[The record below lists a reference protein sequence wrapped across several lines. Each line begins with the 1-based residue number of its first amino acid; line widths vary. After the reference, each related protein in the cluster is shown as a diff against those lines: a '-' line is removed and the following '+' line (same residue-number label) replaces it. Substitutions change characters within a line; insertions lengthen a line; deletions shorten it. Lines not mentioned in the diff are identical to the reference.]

1 MKVLQKIS
9 QFLSNYTS
17 LFIIAIAII
26 TAFFPTLFVWVKGD
40 IQSLILGL
48 IMLSMGMTL
57 TTDDFKILVS
67 KPIDI
72 LVGALAQYTLMPTIA
87 FTLTKVFG
95 LDPAIGVGLIL
106 VGCCPGGVSSNIMSF
121 LCRGDVAFSV
131 GMTTVTTL
139 LSPIVTPILVLF
151 LAGESIDVDAWGMFR
166 SILLVT
172 LLPVTIGFLLNF
184 FFGKKESFGEV
195 RKIMPGVS
203 VLGLA
208 CIVGGVVAV
217 NGSHFFTSGL
227 VIFVAIFFHN
237 AIGYLLGFIVGKG
250 LRMGTAKNR
259 TIAIEVGMQNA
270 GLATNLASKHF
281 TALPEAAV
289 VAAVSCVWH
298 SISGTILANLFVRWD
313 NYKSKNV

>member
-67 KPIDI
+67 KPVDI
-72 LVGALAQYTLMPTIA
+72 IVGALAQYTLMPTIA
-87 FTLTKVFG
+87 FTLTKIFG

-139 LSPIVTPILVLF
+139 LSPIVTPILVLL
-151 LAGESIDVDAWGMFR
+151 LAGQSIDVDAWGLFR
-166 SILLVT
+166 SSL
-172 LLPVTIGFLLNF
+172 
-184 FFGKKESFGEV
+184 
-195 RKIMPGVS
+195 
-203 VLGLA
+203 
-208 CIVGGVVAV
+208 
-217 NGSHFFTSGL
+217 
-227 VIFVAIFFHN
+227 
-237 AIGYLLGFIVGKG
+237 
-250 LRMGTAKNR
+250 
-259 TIAIEVGMQNA
+259 
-270 GLATNLASKHF
+270 
-281 TALPEAAV
+281 
-289 VAAVSCVWH
+289 
-298 SISGTILANLFVRWD
+298 
-313 NYKSKNV
+313 

>member
-17 LFIIAIAII
+17 LFIIAIAIV
-26 TAFFPTLFVWVKGD
+26 TAFFPKLFVWVKGD
-40 IQSLILGL
+40 IQSSILGL

-57 TTDDFKILVS
+57 TIDDFKILVS

-139 LSPIVTPILVLF
+139 LSPIVTPILVLL
-151 LAGESIDVDAWGMFR
+151 LAGQSIDVDAWGMFR
-166 SILLVT
+166 SILMVT
-172 LLPVTIGFLLNF
+172 LLPVTIGFFLNF
-184 FFGKKESFGEV
+184 FFGNKESFGEV

-217 NGSHFFTSGL
+217 NGEHFFTSGL
-227 VIFVAIFFHN
+227 VIFVAIFCHN
-237 AIGYLLGFIVGKG
+237 ALGYLLGFIVGKG

-289 VAAVSCVWH
+289 VSAVSCVWH

-313 NYKSKNV
+313 NYKSKRG